1 LAGQNYKKMTNER
14 KKNIK
19 QKKKVNHGKRKTGK
33 KQGQAQ
39 EMIRLNRYIAL
50 SGICSRRQADEYI
63 SGGWVT
69 VNGEKVT
76 ALGTKVPADAD
87 VRLHGKRISPE
98 KKIYILLNKPKDY
111 ITTAR
116 DPEGRR
122 TVLDLIR
129 LPEDIRIFPVG
140 RLDRNTTGVLL
151 LTNDGAL
158 ADKLTHPRYARKK
171 IYQAT
176 LDRDLTRADMDK
188 LVKGVKL
195 EEGVIAADAVSY
207 VDPENKK
214 VIGIEIHSGQNRVV
228 RRLFEKLGYE
238 VKNLDRVYFAGLTK
252 KNLPRG
258 RWRYLSEKEISM
270 LHRRLF

>member
-1 LAGQNYKKMTNER
+1 
-14 KKNIK
+14 
-19 QKKKVNHGKRKTGK
+19 
-33 KQGQAQ
+33 
-39 EMIRLNRYIAL
+39 MIRLNRYIAL